1 MYMYAIITCM
11 LWAINYQEKNLTV
24 IVEPAI
30 LSEELI
36 CTDVYQ
42 PIKHLLQSWNDH
54 DLGVYHNALL

>member
-1 MYMYAIITCM
+1 MYMYAIIM

-30 LSEELI
+30 LSEKLI

-54 DLGVYHNALL
+54 DLGVYHNALLLN